1 MNFHRKVQREITQQL
16 LLQYNT
22 VLHLLNT
29 KRHVISFIFQFNIIV
44 HMSLHSAKVLSTA
57 GHT

>member
-1 MNFHRKVQREITQQL
+1 MNFRQKVQREITQL
-16 LLQYNT
+16 LLQYNI

-44 HMSLHSAKVLSTA
+44 HMSVHSAKVLSTA

>member
-16 LLQYNT
+16 LLQYNI

-29 KRHVISFIFQFNIIV
+29 KRHVISFILQFNIIV